1 MKRARSRLRE
11 LLSRLREQVPGQRL
25 LDRVAGR
32 SAALPTPDVVD
43 WADQGVTQLS
53 RAVSELR
60 RELGQ
65 EQLDQA
71 VEGLVVVAATV
82 EELARRTTGRR

>member
-1 MKRARSRLRE
+1 M
-11 LLSRLREQVPGQRL
+11 PGQRL
-25 LDRVAGR
+25 QDRVASR
-32 SAALPTPDVVD
+32 SAALPTPDVVE

-60 RELGQ
+60 RAVDQ

-82 EELARRTTGRR
+82 EELTRRATGRR